1 MAVPQLELEKSPPLS
16 VEEFLELAQRQG
28 WDEDTRVELLDG
40 EIVWMSPIGDPHA
53 GCVGRLNRLFTR
65 RYADEVALVW
75 PQNPVRV
82 SQIDLPQPD
91 LGLLRP
97 RADYYSAST
106 PRPNDVLVLVEV
118 ADTTVRTDLGRK
130 ARIYATAGVQEYWV
144 VDLNS
149 RSIYVHRQPSG
160 GEYAVRAVLRSSDQ
174 LRAEFA
180 PDVSFTVDEI
190 LG

>member
-1 MAVPQLELEKSPPLS
+1 MPVPQLELEKNPPLS

-53 GCVGRLNRLFTR
+53 AFVSRLNELFR
-65 RYADEVALVW
+65 RYPTDVALIW

-97 RADYYSAST
+97 RADYYGSAA
-106 PRPNDVLVLVEV
+106 PRPERRVGGYHGSNGPRPQGPHL
-118 ADTTVRTDLGRK
+118 RHGWG
-130 ARIYATAGVQEYWV
+130 AGVLGDRPQFSH
-144 VDLNS
+144 D
-149 RSIYVHRQPSG
+149 
-160 GEYAVRAVLRSSDQ
+160 LRSQPAGRRRICGASG
-174 LRAEFA
+174 LANWRSA
-180 PDVSFTVDEI
+180 
-190 LG
+190 

>member
-1 MAVPQLELEKSPPLS
+1 MAIPQLELEKSPPLS
-16 VEEFLELAQRQG
+16 VENFLELADRLG

-65 RYADEVALVW
+65 RYPDEAALVW
-75 PQNPVRV
+75 PQNPVRI
-82 SQIDLPQPD
+82 SDIDLPQPD
-91 LGLLRP
+91 LGLLKP
-97 RADYYSAST
+97 RADYYSSHT
-106 PRPNDVLVLVEV
+106 PRPEDVLVLVEV

-130 ARIYATAGVQEYWV
+130 ARIYATAGVREYWV
-144 VDLNS
+144 IDLNS
-149 RSIYVHRQPSG
+149 RGVYVHRQPIG
-160 GEYAVRAVLRSSDQ
+160 GDYAARTILKGSDRLSAQ
-174 LRAEFA
+174 FA

>member
-1 MAVPQLELEKSPPLS
+1 MAIPQLELEKSPPLS
-16 VEEFLELAQRQG
+16 VDDFLELADRLG

-53 GCVGRLNRLFTR
+53 ACVGRLNELFR
-65 RYADEVALVW
+65 RYPAEAALVW

-82 SQIDLPQPD
+82 GQIDLPQPD
-91 LGLLRP
+91 LSLLKP
-97 RADYYSAST
+97 RADYYSSST
-106 PRPNDVLVLVEV
+106 PRPEDVHVLVEV

-144 VDLNS
+144 IDLNS
-149 RSIYVHRQPSG
+149 RSVYIHRQPTG
-160 GEYAVRAVLRSSDQ
+160 GDYAVRTVLKGSDR
-174 LRAEFA
+174 LNALFA

-190 LG
+190 ID

>member
-16 VEEFLELAQRQG
+16 VEDFLELADQLG

-53 GCVGRLNRLFTR
+53 ACVGRLNELFR
-65 RYADEVALVW
+65 RYPTEAALVW

-91 LGLLRP
+91 LTLLKP
-97 RADYYSAST
+97 RADYYASST
-106 PRPNDVLVLVEV
+106 PRPEDVLLLVEV

-130 ARIYATAGVQEYWV
+130 ARIYATAGVREYWV
-144 VDLNS
+144 IDLNS
-149 RSIYVHRQPSG
+149 RSVYSHGEPTG
-160 GEYAVRAVLRSSDQ
+160 GDYAVRTVLRGSDRLSAQ
-174 LRAEFA
+174 FA
-180 PDVSFTVDEI
+180 VEVSFTLEEI

>member
-16 VEEFLELAQRQG
+16 VEEFLELARRQG

-53 GCVGRLNRLFTR
+53 ACVNRLNRLFTR
-65 RYADEVALVW
+65 RYADDVALVS

-82 SQIDLPQPD
+82 SQIALPQPD
-91 LGLLRP
+91 RALLKP
-97 RADYYSAST
+97 RADYYSSST
-106 PRPNDVLVLVEV
+106 PRPEDVLVLVEV

-130 ARIYATAGVQEYWV
+130 ARIYAAAGVKEYWV
-144 VDLNS
+144 IDLNS

-160 GEYAVRAVLRSSDQ
+160 GEYAVRAVLRNSDHLSAQ
-174 LRAEFA
+174 FA
-180 PDVSFTVDEI
+180 PDVWFTVDEI

>member
-1 MAVPQLELEKSPPLS
+1 MAVPPLELEKSPPLS
-16 VEEFLELAQRQG
+16 VEEFLEVARRQG

-53 GCVGRLNRLFTR
+53 ACVSRLNRLFTR
-65 RYADEVALVW
+65 RYADDVALVS

-91 LGLLRP
+91 LALLKP
-97 RADYYSAST
+97 RADYYSSST
-106 PRPNDVLVLVEV
+106 PRPEDVLVLVEV

-130 ARIYATAGVQEYWV
+130 ARIYAAAGVQEYWV
-144 VDLNS
+144 IDLNS

-160 GEYAVRAVLRSSDQ
+160 GAYAARAVLSNSDHLSAQ
-174 LRAEFA
+174 FA
-180 PDVSFTVDEI
+180 PDVSFTADEM

>member
-1 MAVPQLELEKSPPLS
+1 MAVPQLELEKNPPLS

-53 GCVGRLNRLFTR
+53 ACVSRLNELFR
-65 RYADEVALVW
+65 RYPTDVALIW

-97 RADYYSAST
+97 RADYYSSAT
-106 PRPNDVLVLVEV
+106 PRPEHALVLVEV

-144 VDLNS
+144 IDLNS
-149 RSIYVHRQPSG
+149 RSIYVHRRPGG
-160 GEYAVRAVLRSSDQ
+160 GEYAVRAVLRTGDQ
-174 LRAEFA
+174 LSAEFA
-180 PDVSFTVDEI
+180 PNVSFTVDEI